1 MCQCWNKKPESRPS
15 FKSLTKQLSLLLES
29 EVPQKYI
36 ELECAGGDSDENS
49 DVESDQAWSPQSEV
63 WSNAKSSQ
71 EDTAVFEESRL

>member
-1 MCQCWNKKPESRPS
+1 MCQCWNTKPESRPS
-15 FKSLTKQLSLLLES
+15 FKSLIKQLSLLL
-29 EVPQKYI
+29 QKYN
-36 ELECAGGDSDENS
+36 ELECACGDSDKNC